1 MGKTINRYYAD
12 AERNAR
18 KIPTYPV
25 IDRITGKHVTEYDCL
40 LWAEHKAEELNNANA
55 LRSQSETQGAEKPE
69 EKRVSVS
76 ISECTPEA

>member
-1 MGKTINRYYAD
+1 MGKTIDRYYAD
-12 AERNAR
+12 AERTAR

-40 LWAEHKAEELNNANA
+40 LWSEHKAEELNNA